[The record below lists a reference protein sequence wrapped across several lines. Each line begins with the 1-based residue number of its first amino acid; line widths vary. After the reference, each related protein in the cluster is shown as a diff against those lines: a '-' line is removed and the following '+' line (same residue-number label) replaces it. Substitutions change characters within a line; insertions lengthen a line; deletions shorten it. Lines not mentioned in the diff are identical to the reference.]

1 MRGMEAMK
9 LLKIVSEKEN
19 EIDQA
24 LVIVPDDYDRIKLL
38 DDIAD
43 VIPEPTIEEEVEI
56 ITNSEYQFDQYRTYI
71 G

>member
-1 MRGMEAMK
+1 MK
-9 LLKIVSEKEN
+9 LLKIVSEREN

-24 LVIVPDDYDRIKLL
+24 LVIVPDDYDWMKFL

-43 VIPEPTIEEEVEI
+43 VIPDPTIEEEVEI
-56 ITNSEYQFDQYRTYI
+56 ITNSDYQFDQYRTYI